1 MEWHN
6 LGLLILFAAS
16 MTFSPGP
23 ANLTLLGT
31 SVQLGVR
38 NTLPLMAGVV
48 TGFLANALAICI
60 GLGGLFQ
67 QFPLM
72 VTVIKVLGTLY
83 ILYLAWG
90 LWKVRYA
97 DVGHGRA
104 TAPGFMK
111 GLLVHPLNP
120 KAWMMLITAYGQ
132 FVSPET
138 VVNDSIQL
146 IIVFCV
152 CGFFA
157 NGLWMVMGSVIH
169 SYLQI
174 PKMRYGIFTALAVML
189 LGLAIAL
196 WLS

>member
-6 LGLLILFAAS
+6 LGLMVAFAAS

-38 NTLPLMAGVV
+38 NTVPLLLGIVA
-48 TGFLANALAICI
+48 GFLLNALAICI
-60 GLGGLFQ
+60 GLGGVFQ
-67 QFPLM
+67 QFPAAVLA
-72 VTVIKVLGTLY
+72 IKVLGTLY

-97 DVGHGRA
+97 EVGNSQSS
-104 TAPGFMK
+104 TPGFYK

-120 KAWMMLITAYGQ
+120 KAWMMLITAYSQ

-138 VVNDSIQL
+138 VVTDSIQL
-146 IIVFCV
+146 IIVFCI
-152 CGFFA
+152 CGFLA
-157 NGLWMVMGSVIH
+157 NGSWMVLGSVIH
-169 SYLQI
+169 DYLQI
-174 PKMRYGIFTALAVML
+174 PKMRYGIFTSLAVL
-189 LGLAIAL
+189 LIGLSIAL
-196 WLS
+196 WLT

>member
-6 LGLLILFAAS
+6 LGLMVAFAAS

-31 SVQLGVR
+31 SVQLGVKS
-38 NTLPLMAGVV
+38 TVPLLFGIVA
-48 TGFLANALAICI
+48 GFLANALAICI

-67 QFPLM
+67 RFPAAVLA
-72 VTVIKVLGTLY
+72 IKVLGTLY

-97 DVGHGRA
+97 EVGKSQPS
-104 TAPGFMK
+104 APGFFK

-120 KAWMMLITAYGQ
+120 KAWMMLITAYSQ

-138 VVNDSIQL
+138 VVTDSVQL
-146 IIVFCV
+146 IVVFCV
-152 CGFFA
+152 SGFLA
-157 NGLWMVMGSVIH
+157 NGSWMVLGSVIH
-169 SYLQI
+169 EYLQV
-174 PKMRYGIFTALAVML
+174 PRMRYGIFTS
-189 LGLAIAL
+189 LAIMLIGLSVAL
-196 WLS
+196 WLT